1 MTITSAYRDTIEYPC
16 DRYEI
21 PCGCGRRSVQF
32 SQSNNNEA
40 IPYSWSMIVSIR
52 LNGQNKHLC
61 SGSILSESY
70 ILTSASC
77 LANISSFGIRMAA
90 GIHNYSG
97 DYATYRK
104 VDQIYL
110 HPEYTGLLDNYV
122 NDIAILHI
130 SEPLDFDNDVFISR
144 TCLIKKQDWLTNP
157 YFYPSPETKLAV
169 IGWGSMNCQNKTDQD
184 LLQQIEVHSTDDLE
198 KNCYILSKHR
208 EMQFC
213 AGLNNQDK
221 G

>member
-1 MTITSAYRDTIEYPC
+1 VTITSAYRDITEYQC
-16 DRYEI
+16 DRSEV

-32 SQSNNNEA
+32 SESNNNEA

-52 LNGQNKHLC
+52 MNGQNKHLC

-77 LANISSFGIRMAA
+77 LANISSFGIIIAA
-90 GIHNYSG
+90 GIHNHSEPYQ
-97 DYATYRK
+97 TYRK

-110 HPEYTGLLDNYV
+110 HPEYTGQLDNYV

-144 TCLIKKQDWLTNP
+144 TCLIKKQDWMTDP
-157 YFYPSPETKLAV
+157 YFYPSPDTKLAV

-208 EMQFC
+208 DMQFC
-213 AGLNNQDK
+213 AGLNNQDN